1 MKEILT
7 VFSYLRAFPAILAFV
22 MSPSK
27 DCIKQDIDN
36 NLLTVYGGES
46 YIYKFVYLMTW
57 KKVFRNIFYYR
68 IGRQNKLV
76 SHMLG
81 LFMPKLESCEI
92 SGEIGA
98 GLAIWHG
105 YNTIISCEKIG
116 NNFSVWQGV
125 TIGNNPKGEL
135 KVAKPIIG
143 NNCSVYTN
151 AIVAGKVVI
160 GDNCRIGAGCVC
172 MQSLKKDSLL
182 VGSKSRVI
190 EK

>member
-1 MKEILT
+1 
-7 VFSYLRAFPAILAFV
+7 
-22 MSPSK
+22 
-27 DCIKQDIDN
+27 
-36 NLLTVYGGES
+36 
-46 YIYKFVYLMTW
+46 MTW

-125 TIGNNPKGEL
+125 TIGNN
-135 KVAKPIIG
+135 
-143 NNCSVYTN
+143 CSVYTN